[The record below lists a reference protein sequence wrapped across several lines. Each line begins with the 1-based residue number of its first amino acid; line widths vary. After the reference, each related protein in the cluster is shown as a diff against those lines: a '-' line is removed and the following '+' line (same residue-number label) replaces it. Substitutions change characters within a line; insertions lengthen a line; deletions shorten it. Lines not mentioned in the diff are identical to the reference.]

1 MFLKSKDIIF
11 SVIEAL
17 LLLFLASSLYSNPTL
32 LQKKPE
38 KKEKLREEELVI
50 KDIKVDDLII
60 NQFIN
65 LELVKSIFPEATSY
79 GKIDEETYSIPVYK
93 NDQEI
98 GFLFETFGVTRGLGY
113 SRRPFHL
120 AVGVDKKVF

>member
-11 SVIEAL
+11 SVIGAL
-17 LLLFLASSLYSNPTL
+17 VLLFLASSLLANPTL

-50 KDIKVDDLII
+50 KDVKVDELII

-79 GKIDEETYSIPVYK
+79 GKIDKDTKENANSPQQNGHPQICWL
-93 NDQEI
+93 I
-98 GFLFETFGVTRGLGY
+98 CLL
-113 SRRPFHL
+113 L
-120 AVGVDKKVF
+120 APTKYDG